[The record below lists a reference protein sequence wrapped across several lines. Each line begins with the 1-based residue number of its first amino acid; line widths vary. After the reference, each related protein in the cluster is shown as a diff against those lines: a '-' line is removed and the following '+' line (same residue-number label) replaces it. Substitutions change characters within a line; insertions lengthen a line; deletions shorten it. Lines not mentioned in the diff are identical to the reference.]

1 MDDTIRN
8 LPDVEMLGEL
18 VGEAAARSMLAAAK
32 GSLFDVLG
40 ACCSG
45 PAVEPAA
52 RRVLA
57 ARELVRRAL
66 SEELRS
72 RNVFD
77 SPSTIRQYL
86 CATMS
91 WLPHEV
97 FGVFF
102 LDSQHRLLAYE
113 ELFRGTLS
121 QTSVYPREVVK
132 RALAHNCASV
142 VLAHCHPSQCTDA
155 SHADELLTRALKSA
169 LAMVDVRVLDHFI
182 VGGNQTLSFAARGL
196 I

>member
-1 MDDTIRN
+1 
-8 LPDVEMLGEL
+8 
-18 VGEAAARSMLAAAK
+18 
-32 GSLFDVLG
+32 
-40 ACCSG
+40 
-45 PAVEPAA
+45 
-52 RRVLA
+52 
-57 ARELVRRAL
+57 
-66 SEELRS
+66 
-72 RNVFD
+72 
-77 SPSTIRQYL
+77 
-86 CATMS
+86 MS

-102 LDSQHRLLAYE
+102 LDSHHRLLAYE

-169 LAMVDVRVLDHFI
+169 LAMVDIRVLDHFI
-182 VGGNQTLSFAARGL
+182 VGGNQTLSFADRGL